1 MLAALGC
8 SLRLSYGQDL
18 SDPSVPLPPG
28 ASVVIAEMV
37 GYSREWTS
45 PSHPWTSSS
54 RLLEG
59 AVKSFRETLAD
70 LISSIKGWEL
80 IEEDF
85 EYLIRMESD
94 ILFDFDS
101 AQIRE
106 EAKKPL
112 LQFARVI
119 ATHEKKQLSITGHTD
134 NKGSDQY
141 NDKLSLRRA
150 DSVRKFLDSSN
161 ELRGWALSI
170 KGRGERD
177 PIAPNT
183 LPDGDDNPQGRQ
195 KNRRV
200 ELRLKKVTM

>member
-1 MLAALGC
+1 
-8 SLRLSYGQDL
+8 
-18 SDPSVPLPPG
+18 V
-28 ASVVIAEMV
+28 
-37 GYSREWTS
+37 
-45 PSHPWTSSS
+45 SST

-80 IEEDF
+80 IVEDF

-112 LQFARVI
+112 LQFANVI
-119 ATHEKKQLSITGHTD
+119 ATYEKKELSISGHTD
-134 NKGSDQY
+134 SKGSDQY

-150 DSVRKFLDSSN
+150 DSVKKFLDSSN
-161 ELRGWALSI
+161 ELKGWALSI
-170 KGRGERD
+170 QGRGERD

-200 ELRLKKVTM
+200 ELRLKKG